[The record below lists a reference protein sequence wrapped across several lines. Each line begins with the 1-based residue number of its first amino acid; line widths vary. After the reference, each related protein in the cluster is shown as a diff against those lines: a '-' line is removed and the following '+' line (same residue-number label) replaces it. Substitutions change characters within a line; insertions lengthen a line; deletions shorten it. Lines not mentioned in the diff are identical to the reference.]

1 MWAHE
6 NYVISTVLHR
16 WFSAQCHHSQS
27 IRRCLAKLTGRSFIS
42 HQVDSGQSI
51 TVEVSLCNASVSW
64 KSYIFTFGFSSIF
77 TLTDIILQHAEGVIW
92 PLSLWKPFKA
102 NCRFLYFFFFTN
114 LLASP
119 GKWESVFSF
128 SSTAKTIHLDKSFSV
143 MLSFKFLFLQKT
155 GRQKLP
161 EGWGHFF
168 TKANSLV
175 WAIFRWYYLDTSGV
189 MSSLFDKVFTCLRT
203 FLDLRQEPVKLSH
216 IFTFI
221 QGRWSLR

>member
-1 MWAHE
+1 MLRCRYATPQSRG
-6 NYVISTVLHR
+6 NLT
-16 WFSAQCHHSQS
+16 FSLLAFPLFSPWLTSSSNMLREWYDLCLCGNHSKP
-27 IRRCLAKLTGRSFIS
+27 I
-42 HQVDSGQSI
+42 VDFCI
-51 TVEVSLCNASVSW
+51 
-64 KSYIFTFGFSSIF
+64 
-77 TLTDIILQHAEGVIW
+77 
-92 PLSLWKPFKA
+92 
-102 NCRFLYFFFFTN
+102 FFFTN

-128 SSTAKTIHLDKSFSV
+128 SSTAKTNHLDKSFSV
-143 MLSFKFLFLQKT
+143 MLSFKFLFLKKA